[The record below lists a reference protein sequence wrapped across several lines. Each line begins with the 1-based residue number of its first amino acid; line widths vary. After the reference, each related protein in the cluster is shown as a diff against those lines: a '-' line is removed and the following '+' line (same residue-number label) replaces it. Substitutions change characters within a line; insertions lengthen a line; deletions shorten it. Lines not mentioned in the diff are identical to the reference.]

1 MPHDLDPN
9 SEVIVEGTVF
19 AFHFRINSSSRL
31 THRIWTPENHR
42 TPPGDTLH
50 TERAF
55 TSNLGVFFA
64 VFFLVI
70 VLSYGSYI
78 YRRSIRS
85 QSSLPVTSLDD
96 TVHSDDD
103 DDDSTGF
110 DDDVLGTF
118 PTILYSEVAMLLN
131 GETNTA
137 THADNCG
144 SAGCSICLAD
154 YKPADVIRCCR
165 NAVICF
171 M

>member
-1 MPHDLDPN
+1 MDAGEP
-9 SEVIVEGTVF
+9 SYT
-19 AFHFRINSSSRL
+19 
-31 THRIWTPENHR
+31 T
-42 TPPGDTLH
+42 GDTLH

-64 VFFLVI
+64 VFFLII
-70 VLSYGSYI
+70 VLSYGSYV

-85 QSSLPVTSLDD
+85 QSSLPIISLDD

-103 DDDSTGF
+103 DECRGL

-154 YKPADVIRCCR
+154 YKPADVIRLLPECSHLFHVSCVDTWLRVHPTCPVCR
-165 NAVICF
+165 NSPFPTQRI
-171 M
+171 